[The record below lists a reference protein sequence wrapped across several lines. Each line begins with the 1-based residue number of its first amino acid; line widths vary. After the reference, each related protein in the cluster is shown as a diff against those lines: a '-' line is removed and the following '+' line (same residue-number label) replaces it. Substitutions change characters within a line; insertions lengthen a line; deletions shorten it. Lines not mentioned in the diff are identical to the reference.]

1 MLSVISGSIEK
12 YTATNTENLLPIV
25 DTASIEV
32 LNRGVEAAAML
43 RVGSKFYTFDELSRR
58 LEEFQE
64 VEQVQLW
71 VRDSRTVVAAAK
83 RARRKSLNPAL
94 KYAELTYSCVFGG
107 RRPSDQ
113 TKTHNQTSAGGCPF
127 KVRLSTSIDGQALVV
142 KEICHDHNH
151 EPGKKLHEEPRRL
164 YKKTANRT
172 TVRKPVRYIV
182 NKHKV
187 SSSSGTGS
195 TTTKVKSRFESTDSH
210 VQLGQSPFHHL
221 HLHQQQYHQQQQQIK
236 LQLQQ
241 HLQQQQQQQQQLR
254 QRQAE
259 VIQLDSPDHIDT
271 PDHLSSPDLSSTY
284 DQLGSLN
291 NSVDQFTYLP
301 PSPISP
307 SLSSGGPTLDGEDD
321 DRLEPILDLEEAL
334 EEALGDLDSVSSM
347 EFDASLRLGVPS
359 DSPGSVPPPTSS
371 PDVCSPLPDDTI
383 GPPPA
388 KRHRGRPRKQSFTG
402 STFDSSVDIPDLDF
416 SLSDLMDFDVYLF

>member
-1 MLSVISGSIEK
+1 MLK
-12 YTATNTENLLPIV
+12 
-25 DTASIEV
+25 
-32 LNRGVEAAAML
+32 
-43 RVGSKFYTFDELSRR
+43 VGSKFYTFDELSSR

-64 VEQVQLW
+64 LEQVQLW

-113 TKTHNQTSAGGCPF
+113 TKGHNQTSAGGCPF
-127 KVRLSTSIDGQALVV
+127 KVRLSTSLDGQALVV

-164 YKKTANRT
+164 YKKTQNRT

-182 NKHKV
+182 NKRV
-187 SSSSGTGS
+187 TSSTNK
-195 TTTKVKSRFESTDSH
+195 TKSRLDHTESH

-221 HLHQQQYHQQQQQIK
+221 HLHQQQYQQQQQQLK

-241 HLQQQQQQQQQLR
+241 HLQQQQLR
-254 QRQAE
+254 QKQAE

-271 PDHLSSPDLSSTY
+271 PDHLSSPDLSTTF

-291 NSVDQFTYLP
+291 NSVDQYTYLP

-307 SLSSGGPTLDGEDD
+307 SLSSGCPVDFEEEEHF
-321 DRLEPILDLEEAL
+321 EPILDLEEAL
-334 EEALGDLDSVSSM
+334 EEALGDLDSVGSM
-347 EFDASLRLGVPS
+347 EVDANLRLASVGSSIPS
-359 DSPGSVPPPTSS
+359 LVLHSEIVST
-371 PDVCSPLPDDTI
+371 DDYT

-388 KRHRGRPRKQSFTG
+388 KRQRGRPRKQSFTG
-402 STFDSSVDIPDLDF
+402 SMFESSVDIPDLDF

>member
-1 MLSVISGSIEK
+1 MLK
-12 YTATNTENLLPIV
+12 
-25 DTASIEV
+25 
-32 LNRGVEAAAML
+32 
-43 RVGSKFYTFDELSRR
+43 VGSKFYTFDELSKR
-58 LEEFQE
+58 LEEFQQLE
-64 VEQVQLW
+64 KVQLW

-164 YKKTANRT
+164 YKKTPNRT

-182 NKHKV
+182 NKQRV
-187 SSSSGTGS
+187 SSD
-195 TTTKVKSRFESTDSH
+195 TKTNNKNRLENTESH
-210 VQLGQSPFHHL
+210 IQLGQSPFHHL
-221 HLHQQQYHQQQQQIK
+221 HLHKQQYQQQQQQIK

-241 HLQQQQQQQQQLR
+241 HLQQQQVEQQLR
-254 QRQAE
+254 QSQRQAE

-271 PDHLSSPDLSSTY
+271 PDHLSSPDLSTTF

-291 NSVDQFTYLP
+291 NSVDQYSYLP

-307 SLSSGGPTLDGEDD
+307 SLSSGCLVDCEEEE
-321 DRLEPILDLEEAL
+321 RLEPILDLEEAL
-334 EEALGDLDSVSSM
+334 EEALGDLDSVGSM
-347 EFDASLRLGVPS
+347 ELDANLRLSNLGSSSSSSSTTLVSQSEVVHSS
-359 DSPGSVPPPTSS
+359 DDHT
-371 PDVCSPLPDDTI
+371 

-388 KRHRGRPRKQSFTG
+388 KRQRGRPRKQSFTG
-402 STFDSSVDIPDLDF
+402 SMYDSGDIPDLDF

>member
-1 MLSVISGSIEK
+1 M
-12 YTATNTENLLPIV
+12 
-25 DTASIEV
+25 
-32 LNRGVEAAAML
+32 GVEVAAML
-43 RVGSKFYTFDELSRR
+43 KVGSKFYTFDELSKR
-58 LEEFQE
+58 LEEFQQLE
-64 VEQVQLW
+64 KVQLW

-164 YKKTANRT
+164 YKKTTNRT

-182 NKHKV
+182 NKQRV
-187 SSSSGTGS
+187 SSSDN
-195 TTTKVKSRFESTDSH
+195 KSNKNRLENNESH
-210 VQLGQSPFHHL
+210 IQLGQSPFHHL
-221 HLHQQQYHQQQQQIK
+221 HLHKQQYQQQQQQIK

-241 HLQQQQQQQQQLR
+241 HLQQQQLEQQLR

-259 VIQLDSPDHIDT
+259 IIQLDSPDHIDT
-271 PDHLSSPDLSSTY
+271 PDHLSSPDLSTTF

-291 NSVDQFTYLP
+291 NSVDQYSYLP

-307 SLSSGGPTLDGEDD
+307 SLSSGCLVDCEEEE
-321 DRLEPILDLEEAL
+321 RLEPILDLEEAL
-334 EEALGDLDSVSSM
+334 EEALGDLDSVGSM
-347 EFDASLRLGVPS
+347 EVDANLRLS
-359 DSPGSVPPPTSS
+359 TLGSST
-371 PDVCSPLPDDTI
+371 PLVSQSEAHSTDDHT

-388 KRHRGRPRKQSFTG
+388 KRQRGRPRKQSFTG
-402 STFDSSVDIPDLDF
+402 STYDSSVDIPDLDF

>member
-1 MLSVISGSIEK
+1 MLK
-12 YTATNTENLLPIV
+12 
-25 DTASIEV
+25 
-32 LNRGVEAAAML
+32 
-43 RVGSKFYTFDELSRR
+43 VGSKFYTFDELSSR
-58 LEEFQE
+58 LEEFQDL
-64 VEQVQLW
+64 EQVQLW

-113 TKTHNQTSAGGCPF
+113 TKIHNQTSAGGCPF

-142 KEICHDHNH
+142 KEICHEHNH

-164 YKKTANRT
+164 YKKTQNRT

-182 NKHKV
+182 NKQRV
-187 SSSSGTGS
+187 SSGTCKS
-195 TTTKVKSRFESTDSH
+195 KSRLDHTESH

-221 HLHQQQYHQQQQQIK
+221 QLHQQQYQQQQQLK

-241 HLQQQQQQQQQLR
+241 HLQQQQQQQQLHEKE
-254 QRQAE
+254 AE
-259 VIQLDSPDHIDT
+259 VIQLDSPDHVDT
-271 PDHLSSPDLSSTY
+271 PEHLSSPDLSTTF

-291 NSVDQFTYLP
+291 NSVDQYTYLP

-307 SLSSGGPTLDGEDD
+307 SLSSGCPVDCEEEE
-321 DRLEPILDLEEAL
+321 RLEPILDLEEAL
-334 EEALGDLDSVSSM
+334 EEALGDLDSVGSM
-347 EFDASLRLGVPS
+347 EVDANLRL
-359 DSPGSVPPPTSS
+359 TSS
-371 PDVCSPLPDDTI
+371 GSTSSSLVSQSETTATDDPT

-388 KRHRGRPRKQSFTG
+388 KRQRGRPRKQSFTG
-402 STFDSSVDIPDLDF
+402 STFDNSVDIPDLDF

>member
-1 MLSVISGSIEK
+1 MVE
-12 YTATNTENLLPIV
+12 
-25 DTASIEV
+25 
-32 LNRGVEAAAML
+32 GVEVAAML
-43 RVGSKFYTFDELSRR
+43 KVGSKFYTFDELSRR

-64 VEQVQLW
+64 LEQVQLW

-127 KVRLSTSIDGQALVV
+127 KVRLSTSNDGQALVV

-164 YKKTANRT
+164 YKKTTNRT

-182 NKHKV
+182 NKQRV
-187 SSSSGTGS
+187 TSSTGG
-195 TTTKVKSRFESTDSH
+195 KSKGRQENESH
-210 VQLGQSPFHHL
+210 IQLGQSPFHHL
-221 HLHQQQYHQQQQQIK
+221 HLHQQQYQQQQQQIK
-236 LQLQQ
+236 LQLQH

-254 QRQAE
+254 QKQAE

-271 PDHLSSPDLSSTY
+271 PDHLSSPDLSNTF

-291 NSVDQFTYLP
+291 NSVDQYTYLP

-307 SLSSGGPTLDGEDD
+307 SLSSGCPVDCEEE

-334 EEALGDLDSVSSM
+334 EEALGDLDSVGSM
-347 EFDASLRLGVPS
+347 EVDASLRLTSVGSNNPPLVS
-359 DSPGSVPPPTSS
+359 HSEAVSPEEHT
-371 PDVCSPLPDDTI
+371 

-388 KRHRGRPRKQSFTG
+388 KRQRGRPRKQSFTG
-402 STFDSSVDIPDLDF
+402 STFDNSVDIPDLDF

>member
-1 MLSVISGSIEK
+1 MLK
-12 YTATNTENLLPIV
+12 
-25 DTASIEV
+25 
-32 LNRGVEAAAML
+32 
-43 RVGSKFYTFDELSRR
+43 VGSKFYTFEELSRR

-64 VEQVQLW
+64 DQQVQLW

-113 TKTHNQTSAGGCPF
+113 TKIHNQTSAGGCPF
-127 KVRLSTSIDGQALVV
+127 KVRLSTSNDGQALVV
-142 KEICHDHNH
+142 KEICHEHNH

-164 YKKTANRT
+164 YKKTQNRT

-182 NKHKV
+182 NKQRV
-187 SSSSGTGS
+187 STSKNNKRSGDNS
-195 TTTKVKSRFESTDSH
+195 ESH

-221 HLHQQQYHQQQQQIK
+221 HLHQQQYQQQQQLK

-241 HLQQQQQQQQQLR
+241 HLQQQQEQEELR
-254 QRQAE
+254 QRQQVE

-271 PDHLSSPDLSSTY
+271 PDHLSSPDLSSTSF
-284 DQLGSLN
+284 DQLSSLN
-291 NSVDQFTYLP
+291 NSVDQYTYLP

-307 SLSSGGPTLDGEDD
+307 SLSSGCPVDFEEEE
-321 DRLEPILDLEEAL
+321 RLEPILDLEEAL
-334 EEALGDLDSVSSM
+334 EEALGDLDSVGSM
-347 EFDASLRLGVPS
+347 EVDTTALRLTSMTTTSTLAGSTTPTGGSQAES
-359 DSPGSVPPPTSS
+359 D
-371 PDVCSPLPDDTI
+371 DHA

-388 KRHRGRPRKQSFTG
+388 KRQRGRPRKQSFTG
-402 STFDSSVDIPDLDF
+402 STFDSNSVDIPDLDF

>member
-1 MLSVISGSIEK
+1 MLK
-12 YTATNTENLLPIV
+12 
-25 DTASIEV
+25 
-32 LNRGVEAAAML
+32 
-43 RVGSKFYTFDELSRR
+43 VGSKFYTFDELSRR

-64 VEQVQLW
+64 LEQVQLW

-113 TKTHNQTSAGGCPF
+113 TKIHNQTSAGGCPF
-127 KVRLSTSIDGQALVV
+127 KVRLSTSNDGQALVV
-142 KEICHDHNH
+142 KEICHEHNH

-164 YKKTANRT
+164 YKKTQNRT

-182 NKHKV
+182 NKRV
-187 SSSSGTGS
+187 TSSTNNK
-195 TTTKVKSRFESTDSH
+195 TKSRLDHTESH

-221 HLHQQQYHQQQQQIK
+221 HLHQQQYQQQQQQLK

-254 QRQAE
+254 QKQAE
-259 VIQLDSPDHIDT
+259 VIQLDSPDHLDT
-271 PDHLSSPDLSSTY
+271 PDHLSSPDLSTNF

-291 NSVDQFTYLP
+291 NSVDQYSYLP

-307 SLSSGGPTLDGEDD
+307 SLSSGCPVDFEEDE
-321 DRLEPILDLEEAL
+321 RLEPILDLEEAL
-334 EEALGDLDSVSSM
+334 EEALGDLDSVGSM
-347 EFDASLRLGVPS
+347 EVDANLRLT
-359 DSPGSVPPPTSS
+359 SVGCTTPTLVSHAEA
-371 PDVCSPLPDDTI
+371 VYADDHT

-388 KRHRGRPRKQSFTG
+388 KRQRGRPRKQSFTG

>member
-1 MLSVISGSIEK
+1 MLK
-12 YTATNTENLLPIV
+12 
-25 DTASIEV
+25 
-32 LNRGVEAAAML
+32 
-43 RVGSKFYTFDELSRR
+43 VGSKFYTFDELSKR

-64 VEQVQLW
+64 LERVQLW

-113 TKTHNQTSAGGCPF
+113 TKIHNQTSAGGCPF
-127 KVRLSTSIDGQALVV
+127 KVRLSTSNDGQALVV

-164 YKKTANRT
+164 YKKTQSRT

-182 NKHKV
+182 NK
-187 SSSSGTGS
+187 
-195 TTTKVKSRFESTDSH
+195 
-210 VQLGQSPFHHL
+210 
-221 HLHQQQYHQQQQQIK
+221 QQQQQQRANNNNK
-236 LQLQQ
+236 TTKSTSSSNRSD
-241 HLQQQQQQQQQLR
+241 QQQQQQLESTTTTT
-254 QRQAE
+254 AATTTTTHVVE

-271 PDHLSSPDLSSTY
+271 PDHLRGSPDLVSTSY

-291 NSVDQFTYLP
+291 NSVDQYAYLP

-307 SLSSGGPTLDGEDD
+307 SLSSGCPVDCEEDE
-321 DRLEPILDLEEAL
+321 RLEPILDLEEAL
-334 EEALGDLDSVSSM
+334 EEALGDLDSVGSM
-347 EFDASLRLGVPS
+347 DVDTSLRLANPNNIGGSIGDSQTNNNHNSNNNNDGATS
-359 DSPGSVPPPTSS
+359 DDSYTNTNNH
-371 PDVCSPLPDDTI
+371 TI
-383 GPPPA
+383 ANTTTDPPPA
-388 KRHRGRPRKQSFTG
+388 KRHRGRPRKQSLTG
-402 STFDSSVDIPDLDF
+402 SMFENNNNNNSNTVMLDIPDLDF

>member
-1 MLSVISGSIEK
+1 MLK
-12 YTATNTENLLPIV
+12 
-25 DTASIEV
+25 
-32 LNRGVEAAAML
+32 
-43 RVGSKFYTFDELSRR
+43 VGSKFYTFDELSKR
-58 LEEFQE
+58 LEEFQQLE
-64 VEQVQLW
+64 KVQLW

-164 YKKTANRT
+164 YKKTPNRT

-182 NKHKV
+182 NKQRV
-187 SSSSGTGS
+187 SSSDS
-195 TTTKVKSRFESTDSH
+195 KSNKNRLENNESH
-210 VQLGQSPFHHL
+210 IQLGQSPFHHL
-221 HLHQQQYHQQQQQIK
+221 HLHKQQYQQQQQQIK

-241 HLQQQQQQQQQLR
+241 HLQQQQLEQQLR

-259 VIQLDSPDHIDT
+259 IIQLDSPDHIDT
-271 PDHLSSPDLSSTY
+271 PDHLSSPDLSTTF
-284 DQLGSLN
+284 DQLSSLN
-291 NSVDQFTYLP
+291 NSVDQYSYLP

-307 SLSSGGPTLDGEDD
+307 SLSSGCLIDCEEEE
-321 DRLEPILDLEEAL
+321 RLEPILDLEEAL
-334 EEALGDLDSVSSM
+334 EEALGDLDSVGSM
-347 EFDASLRLGVPS
+347 EVDANLRLS
-359 DSPGSVPPPTSS
+359 TLGSSTCLVSQSEAQST
-371 PDVCSPLPDDTI
+371 DEHT

-388 KRHRGRPRKQSFTG
+388 KRQRGRPRKQSFTG
-402 STFDSSVDIPDLDF
+402 STYDSSVDIPDLDF

>member
-1 MLSVISGSIEK
+1 MLK
-12 YTATNTENLLPIV
+12 
-25 DTASIEV
+25 
-32 LNRGVEAAAML
+32 
-43 RVGSKFYTFDELSRR
+43 VGSKFYTFDELSKR
-58 LEEFQE
+58 LEEFQQLE
-64 VEQVQLW
+64 KVQLW

-164 YKKTANRT
+164 YKKTPNRT
-172 TVRKPVRYIV
+172 SVRKPVRYIV
-182 NKHKV
+182 NKQRV
-187 SSSSGTGS
+187 SSSENKNNKTRLENS
-195 TTTKVKSRFESTDSH
+195 ESH
-210 VQLGQSPFHHL
+210 IQLGQSPFHHL
-221 HLHQQQYHQQQQQIK
+221 HLHQQQYQQQQQQIK

-241 HLQQQQQQQQQLR
+241 HLQQQQQQQLQIR

-271 PDHLSSPDLSSTY
+271 PDHLSSPDLSTTF

-291 NSVDQFTYLP
+291 NSVDQYAYLP

-307 SLSSGGPTLDGEDD
+307 SLSSGCLVDCEEDE
-321 DRLEPILDLEEAL
+321 RLEPILDLEEAL
-334 EEALGDLDSVSSM
+334 EEALGDLDSVGSM
-347 EFDASLRLGVPS
+347 EVDANLRLS
-359 DSPGSVPPPTSS
+359 TLGSSTPTLGSQS
-371 PDVCSPLPDDTI
+371 EVQSTDDHT

-388 KRHRGRPRKQSFTG
+388 KRQRGRPRKQSFTG
-402 STFDSSVDIPDLDF
+402 STYDSSVDIPDLDF

>member
-1 MLSVISGSIEK
+1 MLK
-12 YTATNTENLLPIV
+12 
-25 DTASIEV
+25 
-32 LNRGVEAAAML
+32 
-43 RVGSKFYTFDELSRR
+43 VGSKFYTFDELSKR
-58 LEEFQE
+58 LEEFQQ
-64 VEQVQLW
+64 VEKVQLW

-164 YKKTANRT
+164 YKKTPNRT
-172 TVRKPVRYIV
+172 SVRKPVRYIV
-182 NKHKV
+182 NKQRV
-187 SSSSGTGS
+187 SGSSDAKN
-195 TTTKVKSRFESTDSH
+195 TKGRVDNSESH
-210 VQLGQSPFHHL
+210 IQLGQSPFHHL
-221 HLHQQQYHQQQQQIK
+221 HLHQQQYQQQQQQIK

-271 PDHLSSPDLSSTY
+271 PDHLSSPDLSTTF

-291 NSVDQFTYLP
+291 NSVDQYSYLP

-307 SLSSGGPTLDGEDD
+307 SLSSGCLLDCEEDE
-321 DRLEPILDLEEAL
+321 RLEPILDLEEAL
-334 EEALGDLDSVSSM
+334 EEALGDLDSVGSM
-347 EFDASLRLGVPS
+347 EVDANLRLS
-359 DSPGSVPPPTSS
+359 SLGSSTPTLVLSQS
-371 PDVCSPLPDDTI
+371 EVHSGDDHA

-388 KRHRGRPRKQSFTG
+388 KRQRGRPRKQSFTG
-402 STFDSSVDIPDLDF
+402 STYDSSVDIPDLDF

>member
-1 MLSVISGSIEK
+1 MLK
-12 YTATNTENLLPIV
+12 
-25 DTASIEV
+25 
-32 LNRGVEAAAML
+32 
-43 RVGSKFYTFDELSRR
+43 VGSKFYTFDELSRR

-64 VEQVQLW
+64 LEQVQLW

-113 TKTHNQTSAGGCPF
+113 TKIHNQTSAGGCPF
-127 KVRLSTSIDGQALVV
+127 KVRLSTSNDGQALVV
-142 KEICHDHNH
+142 KEICHEHNH

-164 YKKTANRT
+164 YKKTQDRT

-182 NKHKV
+182 NKQRV
-187 SSSSGTGS
+187 NSSSNSKT
-195 TTTKVKSRFESTDSH
+195 KSRLDHTESR
-210 VQLGQSPFHHL
+210 VQLEQSPFHHL
-221 HLHQQQYHQQQQQIK
+221 HLHQQQYQQQQQQLK

-254 QRQAE
+254 QRQVE
-259 VIQLDSPDHIDT
+259 VIQQLDSPDHIDT
-271 PDHLSSPDLSSTY
+271 PDHLSSPDLSTTF

-291 NSVDQFTYLP
+291 NSVDQYTYLP

-307 SLSSGGPTLDGEDD
+307 SLSSGCPVDCEEDE
-321 DRLEPILDLEEAL
+321 RLEPILDLEEAL
-334 EEALGDLDSVSSM
+334 EEALGDLDSVGSM
-347 EFDASLRLGVPS
+347 EVDANLRLTSVGSTPS
-359 DSPGSVPPPTSS
+359 VVSHSEAVSS
-371 PDVCSPLPDDTI
+371 DDHT

-388 KRHRGRPRKQSFTG
+388 KRQRGRPRKQSFTG